1 MQLVS
6 IMINIFFQMLF
17 HISFIIMDEKLQ
29 QQNIISAY
37 YLFKVAHTWIINAVV
52 IKCITKKNKN
62 VMKKN
67 VN

>member
-1 MQLVS
+1 
-6 IMINIFFQMLF
+6 MLF